1 MRPRIVD
8 LRVDELEWRPIGPP
22 GLYTRLLSRDE
33 ETGAR
38 TALQRAVPAEGYT
51 APATAHYHHTYEE
64 IFGVTGCFSFDSRRW
79 LTEGGYVYHPPC
91 TVHGF
96 GSAVREE
103 TTFLS
108 RVGRDLDFNFIQQPA
123 QNDLYHLD
131 GHPVSPRAAAAF
143 DRAEVM
149 ARMTT
154 TEFLGTTV
162 EASVLSVHPVTGEG
176 SALVKL
182 PAGWSAAAARSDSYL
197 ELFVLQGGL
206 GVDGEACEPHCA
218 YFFYPP
224 HVARNALA
232 ATGPV
237 MALVSFGADIGLG
250 KA

>member
-8 LRVDELEWRPIGPP
+8 LWVDELEWRPLGPP

-51 APATAHYHHTYEE
+51 APATAHFHHTYEE
-64 IFGVTGCFSFDSRRW
+64 ILGVTGCFSFDSRRW

-108 RVGRDLDFNFIQQPA
+108 RVGRDLDFNFIEQPA
-123 QNDLYHLD
+123 HHDLYHVE

-143 DRAEVM
+143 DRGEVM
-149 ARMTT
+149 ARMKAC
-154 TEFLGTTV
+154 EFLGAAV
-162 EASVLSVHPVTGEG
+162 EATVLSVHPDTGEA

-182 PAGWSAAAARSDSYL
+182 PAGWSAPSGTLASYL
-197 ELFVLQGGL
+197 EIFVLQGAL
-206 GVDGEACEPHCA
+206 NVDGDSNKPHLA
-218 YFFYPP
+218 YFFYPTEIE
-224 HVARNALA
+224 RNALA
-232 ATGPV
+232 ASGEV
-237 MALVSFGADIGLG
+237 LAFVSFGADIGLG
-250 KA
+250 KV